1 MSINIINAGFGFS
14 QNAPLQTKEI
24 AREFKSNSLC
34 YPTPKTK
41 VEVLF
46 KYYKS
51 CIQDI
56 NDLSENLFVKERKE
70 IMLYSEFFALEAF
83 KVFSYRSLVFTRFI
97 ARISPKVSE
106 NDIRKHI
113 FK

>member
-1 MSINIINAGFGFS
+1 MSLTP
-14 QNAPLQTKEI
+14 PLPTKEI
-24 AREFKSNSLC
+24 TRKLKSNSLC
-34 YPTPKTK
+34 YPNPKTK

-46 KYYKS
+46 KYYKG

-56 NDLSENLFVKERKE
+56 NDLSENLFVKERRE
-70 IMLYSEFFALEAF
+70 TMLYSEFLELEAF